1 MNVGWCGGYR
11 FYWQNK
17 NICRTCNKHYYAVTT
32 QSPVQNCSCEI
43 MERTHTTHIQWDIG
57 HYPTAELT
65 TYMTY
70 NVCESMPGW
79 APTIH
84 RASNATQHT
93 VCQLAIN
100 IATAHSH
107 EYTMTEN
114 GSLTQY
120 ILIVFRLQKKVRKPS
135 ADIYEQF
142 KRRPEAGQERKR
154 LPSKVTKFSLRARTF
169 LFSRNFFPSVF
180 FSSQFHIAT
189 TSVEFHVCSVLPRLM
204 TFYLLLFWY
213 EEMYW

>member
-1 MNVGWCGGYR
+1 
-11 FYWQNK
+11 
-17 NICRTCNKHYYAVTT
+17 
-32 QSPVQNCSCEI
+32 
-43 MERTHTTHIQWDIG
+43 
-57 HYPTAELT
+57 
-65 TYMTY
+65 MTY

-120 ILIVFRLQKKVRKPS
+120 ILIVFRLQKKLESQVLTFMSSSNVEPDRKGNASHP
-135 ADIYEQF
+135 
-142 KRRPEAGQERKR
+142 K
-154 LPSKVTKFSLRARTF
+154 
-169 LFSRNFFPSVF
+169 
-180 FSSQFHIAT
+180 
-189 TSVEFHVCSVLPRLM
+189 
-204 TFYLLLFWY
+204 
-213 EEMYW
+213 

>member
-1 MNVGWCGGYR
+1 
-11 FYWQNK
+11 
-17 NICRTCNKHYYAVTT
+17 
-32 QSPVQNCSCEI
+32 
-43 MERTHTTHIQWDIG
+43 
-57 HYPTAELT
+57 
-65 TYMTY
+65 MTY

-142 KRRPEAGQERKR
+142 KRRPEDGQERKR
-154 LPSKVTKFSLRARTF
+154 LPSKVTKV
-169 LFSRNFFPSVF
+169 FP
-180 FSSQFHIAT
+180 QGAHIFIL
-189 TSVEFHVCSVLPRLM
+189 S
-204 TFYLLLFWY
+204 
-213 EEMYW
+213 